1 MARARLTAVYVSV
14 RLLGGRRAEQGVQM
28 RTFWATDEGQGMTE
42 YAIIIAVIALAL
54 IVIQVFFKDQ
64 ISNFFS
70 NIGNNLT

>member
-1 MARARLTAVYVSV
+1 
-14 RLLGGRRAEQGVQM
+14 M
-28 RTFWATDEGQGMTE
+28 RTFWTNDEGQGMAE

>member
-1 MARARLTAVYVSV
+1 
-14 RLLGGRRAEQGVQM
+14 M
-28 RTFWATDEGQGMTE
+28 RTFLANDEGQGMDE

>member
-1 MARARLTAVYVSV
+1 
-14 RLLGGRRAEQGVQM
+14 M
-28 RTFWATDEGQGMTE
+28 RTFWAKDEGQGMTE

-70 NIGNNLT
+70 NIGNNLS